1 MAENIVTVDPRYS
14 KYNSKEMEAVFDKVH
29 NADAEPTE
37 ESENMI
43 SSGAVAVALD
53 GYVAKEDLKEASEED
68 VREIVQNWTPD
79 AEPEEEK
86 PGE

>member
-1 MAENIVTVDPRYS
+1 MPNEVIVDPRYS

-29 NADAEPTE
+29 NADAEPTA

-43 SSGAVAVALD
+43 SSGAVDAALTD
-53 GYVAKEDLKEASEED
+53 MAKVGEKVGD
-68 VREIVQNWTPD
+68 VPD
-79 AEPEEEK
+79 ESPEPE

>member
-1 MAENIVTVDPRYS
+1 MPNEVIVDPRYS

-29 NADAEPTE
+29 NADAEPTA

-43 SSGAVAVALD
+43 SSGAVAAALVD
-53 GYVAKEDLKEASEED
+53 KAGVGEKVGD
-68 VREIVQNWTPD
+68 VPD
-79 AEPEEEK
+79 ESPEPE